1 MIDGNDTLLK
11 AQSEFKS
18 QVDKVFEV
26 SVLYLNIYFP
36 DIFLLDLLT
45 ICILYSS
52 FSKQA
57 RSFGFKAFK
66 VNYSI

>member
-1 MIDGNDTLLK
+1 MIDGNDMLLK

-18 QVDKVFEV
+18 QVDKVFQV
-26 SVLYLNIYFP
+26 SVLYLSIYFL
-36 DIFLLDLLT
+36 DIFLSLYLHTLLLT
-45 ICILYSS
+45 
-52 FSKQA
+52 FSEQA

>member
-1 MIDGNDTLLK
+1 MIDGNDMLLK

-18 QVDKVFEV
+18 QVDKVFQV

-45 ICILYSS
+45 ICTLYSS
-52 FSKQA
+52 NVQNRHAPLVLKHL
-57 RSFGFKAFK
+57 R
-66 VNYSI
+66 

>member
-18 QVDKVFEV
+18 QVDKVFQV
-26 SVLYLNIYFP
+26 SVLYLSIYFP
-36 DIFLLDLLT
+36 DIFLSLYLHTLLLT
-45 ICILYSS
+45 